1 MFGNMFGKKA
11 EGEAAPSVTRGAG
24 GFRLGGGVAIDAL
37 LFKANPEAFA
47 FEPPAGDQPIEALG
61 TVDLGGG
68 PQLHR
73 WYVEDDAWYQVKTT
87 AGQVDEIK
95 LFVFA
100 DTVNPPTAD
109 AFRQWVE
116 PTSDLGKPELTFNG
130 HTYKR
135 VWGDGAAAAWAPP
148 IAYDETV
155 THPPGGTADFT
166 MTHYSMLYQREV
178 EGLPGRFEYLF
189 VTAEDYGPENFDV
202 VYSLGTD
209 VTDADLSLT

>member
-1 MFGNMFGKKA
+1 MFGNLFGKKA
-11 EGEAAPSVTRGAG
+11 EASTAAGASRGLG
-24 GFRLGGGVAIDAL
+24 GFRLGGAVVVDAL
-37 LFKANPEAFA
+37 LFKANAGAFG

-68 PQLHR
+68 TFLYR
-73 WYVEDDAWYQVKTT
+73 WYVEDDAWYQVKAT

-100 DTVNPPTAD
+100 DTINPPTVD

-116 PTSDLGKPELTFNG
+116 PASDLGKPALTFNG
-130 HTYKR
+130 RTYSR
-135 VWGDGAAAAWAPP
+135 VWGDGAANAWAPP
-148 IAYDETV
+148 IVYDESV
-155 THPPGGTADFT
+155 THPAGGPADFT
-166 MTHYSMLYQREV
+166 MTHYSMLYEREV

-189 VTAEDYGPENFDV
+189 VTAEDYGPNNFDI

-209 VTDADLSLT
+209 VSDADLSLT